1 MPPVASKFGHHNDF
15 SANGPASFLKTIIT
29 GMIQSSADLATFM
42 RKTLLYHQSPDTCLT
57 VADSAL
63 KFLQDS
69 SFAQRVEGT
78 RLSDCLFEAVEIYK
92 ISPPFSF
99 SLPLF
104 TGTLM
109 SIDLSLVLL
118 PGKIETT
125 PFGKA
130 VYKSSLNP
138 TISHKVMQGIREAN
152 RHLVLLGDLHL
163 VYLCVPPILELV
175 FFVFTV

>member
-1 MPPVASKFGHHNDF
+1 M
-15 SANGPASFLKTIIT
+15 IIT

-78 RLSDCLFEAVEIYK
+78 RLSDCSYEASEFDEM
-92 ISPPFSF
+92 SPPFS
-99 SLPLF
+99 LPPSI
-104 TGTLM
+104 GTLM
-109 SIDLSLVLL
+109 SIDRPLILH